1 MRSKQNEIMFTIA
14 SDIKHNSDSN
24 IALLKQIFTQIDQV
38 YQFVVENVCVTR
50 SAQRADDFAYV
61 LYTE

>member
-1 MRSKQNEIMFTIA
+1 MRSKQNEIMRIIA

-24 IALLKQIFTQIDQV
+24 IALLKQIFTQFDRV
-38 YQFVVENVCVTR
+38 YKFVIENVCFAR
-50 SAQRADDFAYV
+50 SAQRTDDFAYV